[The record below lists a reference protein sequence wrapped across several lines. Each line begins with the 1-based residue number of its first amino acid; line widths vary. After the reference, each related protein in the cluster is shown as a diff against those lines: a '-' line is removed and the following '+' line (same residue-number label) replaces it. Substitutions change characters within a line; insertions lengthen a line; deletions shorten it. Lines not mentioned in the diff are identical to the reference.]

1 MREISD
7 LIEFENE
14 NSNLDFKTIQYKKE
28 MYEGFLKDIMSM
40 ANSISKDDKYI
51 IIGVKHHPNG
61 QRDLIGIQEKFID
74 DATYQQLVDSNI
86 EPTINFKYFPFEHN
100 EKIFGIFQIIECSNP
115 PYMMKKNYGTLKL
128 GDAFIRK
135 GSFQNRLSRKD
146 IDVQNQQ
153 ILNNDISTDIN
164 LSMDENEII
173 QSKTFERI
181 FFELPS
187 SQIKTKIQNIIHKK
201 ESLNN
206 GLNEIT
212 ARGFDPFS
220 FVPYE
225 KRSLSELKEN
235 LANVESDYLVA
246 DYHCFLEENAHKLN
260 FFIHNNSTSFLDD
273 VSVEI
278 TIERNNKFNISDKI
292 YRKPRS
298 FHPLRPTSP
307 RTATYDEINYPSVE
321 IKGNHYKIS
330 AQIDKIKHRLPT
342 AIFKVPLRVSI
353 PPNDEEINLIFN
365 IKLYAKNIKEPILST
380 LQMIV

>member
-14 NSNLDFKTIQYKKE
+14 NSNLDFKAVQYRKE

-40 ANSISKDDKYI
+40 ANSISKDDKFI

-61 QRDLIGIQEKFID
+61 CRDLIGIQEKFID
-74 DATYQQLVDSNI
+74 EATYQQLVDSNI
-86 EPTINFKYFPFEHN
+86 EPTIDFKYFSFEN
-100 EKIFGIFQIIECSNP
+100 DEKIFGIFQIIECSNP
-115 PYMMKKNYGTLKL
+115 PYMMKKNYGNLKL

-146 IDVQNQQ
+146 IDIQNQQ
-153 ILNNDISTDIN
+153 ILNYDISTDIN
-164 LSMDENEII
+164 FSMDENVII
-173 QSKTFERI
+173 ESKTFEKI

-187 SQIKTKIQNIIHKK
+187 TQVKTKIQNIIYKK
-201 ESLNN
+201 ENLNN
-206 GLNEIT
+206 GLNDIT
-212 ARGFDPFS
+212 VGGFDPFS

-235 LANVESDYLVA
+235 LENVQSDYLES

-260 FFIHNNSTSFLDD
+260 FYIHNNSTSFLDD

-278 TIERNNKFNISDKI
+278 TIEKNNKFNISDKI

-298 FHPLRPTSP
+298 FHPLRSRSP
-307 RTATYDEINYPSVE
+307 RTSTYDEINYPSVE
-321 IKGNHYKIS
+321 IKGNQYKIT
-330 AQIDKIKHRLPT
+330 AQIDKIKHKLPT
-342 AIFKVPLRVSI
+342 EVFKVPLRVSI
-353 PPNDEEINLIFN
+353 PPNDEEINLKFN